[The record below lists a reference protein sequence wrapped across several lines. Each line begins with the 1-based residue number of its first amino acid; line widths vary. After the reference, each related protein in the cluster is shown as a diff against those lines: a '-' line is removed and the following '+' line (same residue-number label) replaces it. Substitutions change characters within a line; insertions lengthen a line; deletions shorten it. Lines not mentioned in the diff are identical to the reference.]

1 MSKLVKNYIYN
12 LSYQI
17 FVIIVPLITMPY
29 LARVLRADNIG
40 IYSYVTSCASII
52 NTVGLLGLYNY
63 GNRQIAYTRD
73 NKETLNN
80 TFNELMSIRIILC
93 TIATILYI
101 VWALLSEY
109 TIYLIL
115 SCKTLS

>member
-40 IYSYVTSCASII
+40 IYSYVTSCASIM
-52 NTVGLLGLYNY
+52 N
-63 GNRQIAYTRD
+63 
-73 NKETLNN
+73 
-80 TFNELMSIRIILC
+80 
-93 TIATILYI
+93 
-101 VWALLSEY
+101 
-109 TIYLIL
+109 
-115 SCKTLS
+115 